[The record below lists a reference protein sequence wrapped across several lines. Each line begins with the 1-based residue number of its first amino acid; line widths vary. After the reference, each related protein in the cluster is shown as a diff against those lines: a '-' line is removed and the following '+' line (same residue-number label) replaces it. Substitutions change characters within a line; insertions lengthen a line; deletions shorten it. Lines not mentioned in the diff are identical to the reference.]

1 MAEARR
7 TARPQAKVPRD
18 RGDAV
23 AAYKRLL
30 QTYIDRRPS
39 GLRLKIAEALGKHKS
54 FVTQIT
60 NPAYKVPVPARHLET
75 IFKICHFSAEER
87 ETFLAAYG
95 AAHPAQSHDP
105 PHGDKPEA
113 RTQTCTL
120 EIEIPVI
127 EDPETRRRAEALIR
141 DVARR
146 VVELVGKG

>member
-7 TARPQAKVPRD
+7 PAKPRAKAPGD

-23 AAYKRLL
+23 AGYKRLL

-95 AAHPAQSHDP
+95 AAHPMQSRGLSHS
-105 PHGDKPEA
+105 DKPEA
-113 RTQTCTL
+113 RAKTYTL
-120 EIEIPVI
+120 EIEVPAI
-127 EDPETRRRAEALIR
+127 ENPETRRRAEALIR

-146 VVELVGKG
+146 VIELVEKD